1 MKRTASLTIGTAT
14 LMLALLASR
23 PTLAQTPAGG
33 ADAATLTDQARE
45 LFEKGVKAID
55 EKRWP
60 QAHEALLAAWQLK
73 PHWQIAVNLG
83 VVEMKLGKPRDAAE
97 HLAFYLREAPDDR
110 KEERQRAQAQ
120 LNEAKKKI
128 ATVRIVVDVDGADLI
143 IDNKP
148 FGKSPVS
155 GPVFFEPGVHGI
167 EARVGDDRRTG
178 EAVILNPGDIGTV
191 TLTIPPPRA
200 APAPGPSQ
208 AAATKPSAKPSA
220 ATAANKLP
228 AAADEPT
235 VIPTE
240 PPDTAQNKQPRA
252 LVIAG
257 LSTTVVALGAGIVF
271 LGVASAKGTIAT
283 NAGRTLDAAQ
293 GSTIC
298 DYASLAMPCDKLDDL
313 FAERDAYMTAGVWSL
328 VAAAAFGGGT
338 AIYYFTT
345 KPKDLSAPLISV
357 APIVSPRGGALGL
370 KGSW

>member
-33 ADAATLTDQARE
+33 ADATALTDQARE

-60 QAHEALLAAWQLK
+60 QAHEALLAAWQIK

-97 HLAFYLREAPDDR
+97 HLTFYLHEAPTDR
-110 KEERQRAQAQ
+110 KEERARAQAQ
-120 LNEAKKKI
+120 LNEARKKI
-128 ATVRIVVDVDGADLI
+128 ATVRIVVDVDGANLI

-148 FGKSPVS
+148 FGKSPVN

-167 EARVGDDRRTG
+167 EASFGDNRRTG
-178 EAVILNPGDIGTV
+178 EALILNAGDIGTV

-200 APAPGPSQ
+200 APAPAPSQ
-208 AAATKPSAKPSA
+208 AAAAKPSA
-220 ATAANKLP
+220 ATDAATLP
-228 AAADEPT
+228 AGADEPPVT
-235 VIPTE
+235 PTE
-240 PPDTAQNKQPRA
+240 PPVTASNKGSRA
-252 LVIAG
+252 ILIAG
-257 LSTTVVALGAGIVF
+257 LGTTVVALGAGIVF

-298 DYASLAMPCDKLDDL
+298 DYASLAMPCDTLDDL

-328 VAAAAFGGGT
+328 VAAAALGGGT

-345 KPKDLSAPLISV
+345 KPKDLSAPLITA
-357 APIVSPRGGALGL
+357 APIVSPQGGALVL
-370 KGSW
+370 RGSW